1 MTKSE
6 RFRVAVLCLL
16 VGWFYLWTVRST
28 GAEWVREE
36 HRRDYYNLL
45 IDGWIEGQLH
55 MKVEVPAE
63 LLALK
68 NPYDPG
74 ERRPGLGLHDASFYR
89 GKYYVYFGVAPAV
102 TLMLP
107 WRVVTGAD
115 MPLPYAVLI
124 FVYGGFLASV
134 ALFGAVRRRYFPESG
149 WLVHTLG
156 VLTLGLAGAGLV
168 LLRRPDMW
176 ELPIG
181 GGYCFAMLALL
192 GVWRSAH
199 AATPAGRRRWLA
211 GAATLLGLAIASRP
225 TYLFALPMFAA
236 PWVLGWRLEGRLP
249 WRDMMASVVPLALV
263 GAAMAWHNWARF
275 DHPLQFGQA
284 YQFSLDYESKLPH
297 FAPSYVPFNVNAH
310 FLAPAE
316 WGRYFPFIRPGKL
329 GEAPIGYTIHR
340 GDVYGVL
347 ASYPLAGLALLA
359 PLALRRRLD
368 GERRALGA
376 WLGATALL
384 CGGAAAVM
392 LSFFSCL
399 SRYQVDFMPAFMV
412 LATVGLLAA
421 ERAVRGAWRWP
432 AGLAAGLAGTYGAA
446 FGVLFSFQFD
456 GMLRENNAALADE
469 LARTFNRV
477 PAWFERLGGVNFGPV
492 ELTVRWATLPAGGEE
507 TVARIGRGPQEDRV
521 IVRHLG
527 GGRAQFG
534 LAPAGAAERMGRPV
548 ALAAGQAHRV
558 RVTLASVY
566 PPRAHPFFAGWRPEE
581 IRATLRRA
589 EIAVDGETVLRDYLR
604 LERAGTGEVRLER
617 AEAWRRLPPERGA
630 PSAENPLAG
639 GGATLRLQVRFKAQA
654 AGTRE
659 PLVVTG
665 RTGAGEIFA
674 VEHLAGGE
682 VRFVLDS
689 WGQPMRASPPRKIDF
704 AAVHDLEVT
713 MAALATVDDATLL
726 SGGRAGPL
734 RVRLDGATVWEDHTD
749 YHAAEHAEVYVGRN
763 PIGGTSC
770 GPVFAGD
777 VLAAERVRRE

>member
-6 RFRVAVLCLL
+6 RFRVAVLCAL

-28 GAEWVREE
+28 GVEWVREE

-45 IDGWIEGQLH
+45 IDGWLEGQLH
-55 MKVEVPAE
+55 MKVDVPAE
-63 LLALK
+63 LLALR

-74 ERRPGLGLHDASFYR
+74 QRRPGLGLHDASFYR

-115 MPLPYAVLI
+115 MPLPYAVLV
-124 FVYGGFLASV
+124 FVYGGFLAT
-134 ALFGAVRRRYFPESG
+134 AAIFYAVRRRYFPESG
-149 WLVHTLG
+149 WLVESVG

-181 GGYCFAMLALL
+181 GGYCFAMWALFAV
-192 GVWRSAH
+192 GRSVH

-211 GAATLLGLAIASRP
+211 GAATLLGLAVASRP
-225 TYLFALPMFAA
+225 TYLFTVPLFAA
-236 PWVLGWRLEGRLP
+236 PWAAAWWSERRLP
-249 WRDMMASVVPLALV
+249 WRDIGAAVVPLALV

-310 FLAPAE
+310 FLAAAE
-316 WGRYFPFIRPGKL
+316 WRRYFPFIRPGDL
-329 GEAPIGYTIHR
+329 GSAPVGYTIHR

-347 ASYPLAGLALLA
+347 ASYPVACLALLA
-359 PLALRRRLD
+359 PLALRRRPD

-376 WLGATALL
+376 WLAATGLL
-384 CGGAAAVM
+384 CGGAGAVM

-421 ERAVRGAWRWP
+421 ERAVAGRWRRP
-432 AGLAAGLAGTYGAA
+432 AGLAAGLAGAYGVG

-456 GMLRENNAALADE
+456 GMLRENNAALADD

-477 PAWFERLGGVNFGPV
+477 PAWFERIGGTTYGPV
-492 ELTVRWATLPAGGEE
+492 EFTVRWATLPTGGEE
-507 TVARIGRGPQEDRV
+507 TLARIGRAPQEDRV

-534 LAPAGAAERMGRPV
+534 LAAADAAERMGTPV
-548 ALAAGQAHRV
+548 QLAPGAAHRV
-558 RVTLASVY
+558 RVAIASLY
-566 PPRAHPFFAGWRPEE
+566 PPRAHPYFAGRTAAE

-589 EIAVDGETVLRDYLR
+589 EIAVDGATVLRDYLR
-604 LERAGTGEVRLER
+604 LERAGAGEVRPER
-617 AEAWRRLPPERGA
+617 AEAWRRVADDAGARPP
-630 PSAENPLAG
+630 ENPLAG
-639 GGATLRLQVRFKAQA
+639 AGDTLRLRVRFSPPAT
-654 AGTRE
+654 GLRE

-665 RTGAGEIFA
+665 RTGAGELLA
-674 VEHLAGGE
+674 LEHLEGGE

-689 WGQPMRASPPRKIDF
+689 WGQPMRASPARRIDF
-704 AAVHDLEVT
+704 AAVHTLEVT
-713 MAALATVDDATLL
+713 LAALATVDDATLV
-726 SGGRAGPL
+726 SGGLAGPV
-734 RVRLDGATVWEDHTD
+734 RVRLDGEVVWEEHTD
-749 YHAAEHAEVYVGRN
+749 YHPAEHAEVYVGRN

-770 GPVFAGD
+770 GPRFAGEI
-777 VLAAERVRRE
+777 LAAERVRRE